1 MLAVTNL
8 DNAQH
13 PFLLATSMRL
23 TLRTLLAY
31 RDGVLDPK
39 DASVLE
45 AKIHESSTAQQ
56 ISQRIEQDMRNR
68 KIAPIP
74 VDAREFGFEA
84 NRVAEFLDDTIPT
97 ETLPEMERQCLEN
110 SMLLC
115 EIGCC
120 HQILSRALTIPVT
133 IPNSLRQ
140 RVRNLT
146 SQPISHSGNLTRIL
160 ENHRQL
166 RRFDPANV
174 PLANANA
181 ASSENRSD
189 SRESISSLKIPG
201 SELRPSGIEL
211 NDGLGRQVPEYLIG
225 SDRTW
230 MKRAAAVSLL
240 LVALVL
246 VGAYAIGPIGRVQ
259 ALLKKADRSNSVDQA
274 APAVVPAEADAPKV
288 EIPKAENKVDALK
301 PLQDAP
307 KIDVPPTNES
317 IEQPTPA
324 EPAVK
329 VDVGTGDA
337 MSAGDAMVAGVEAPA
352 PRPEVIAEKPTMSL
366 GIEKET
372 VGSND
377 LETSRPEPAS
387 ASPRM
392 QWLPLTK
399 ESGASIVLQGTVEP
413 QTNVASWVRMN
424 AGQFVEVGQRLVVPP
439 LQRTEIN
446 IEPGLRWLSA
456 SENELEL
463 LPAKETSSAERPR
476 IAFTSGKAIVFAAPG
491 ALSLELECHGLGIT
505 IQFAQPD
512 SSMAIEVVTTL
523 VPVEEAALA
532 DGKLETSSVVRLFSV
547 EGELEYT
554 IARGDTPKAPSDQ
567 GTLSVGQYIQ
577 AETGREIARKELKEA
592 PNWFRS
598 SVDRPIDQL
607 AIADFQKVMNECP
620 ANQIDAELQKL
631 MGRRQA
637 EMVAIAAR
645 TRMMLGDYSQLFS
658 ADGVFNRKDLRIHW
672 QTLLGQLI
680 QSLGLEPNRARFIE
694 RIREDLP
701 VRANSILMLLVPKS
715 QSQLTA
721 GADKLLVESLSSS
734 FIDERIL
741 AIQQLV
747 SITNKSLGY
756 QPDKSPT
763 DTIPAWRKA
772 LSKNE
777 IRYAEPK
784 SAPKEPSE

>member
-1 MLAVTNL
+1 
-8 DNAQH
+8 
-13 PFLLATSMRL
+13 MRL

-39 DASVLE
+39 DAAILE
-45 AKIHESSTAQQ
+45 AKIQESSTAQQ

-120 HQILSRALTIPVT
+120 HQILSRALTIPAT

-140 RVRNLT
+140 RVRNLM
-146 SQPISHSGNLTRIL
+146 SQPISHSGNLSRIL
-160 ENHRQL
+160 ENHGQL
-166 RRFDPANV
+166 RRFDSANV
-174 PLANANA
+174 PKAQANAT
-181 ASSENRSD
+181 SSANRSD

-225 SDRTW
+225 SDRSW
-230 MKRAAAVSLL
+230 MKRAAMVSLL
-240 LVALVL
+240 LISLVL

-259 ALLKKADRSNSVDQA
+259 ALLKKADRTKTADQA
-274 APAVVPAEADAPKV
+274 IPAVVPAEAKDPKDASELDAPKLQ
-288 EIPKAENKVDALK
+288 ENAPRMDILPPAESLA
-301 PLQDAP
+301 
-307 KIDVPPTNES
+307 
-317 IEQPTPA
+317 QPTVV
-324 EPAVK
+324 EPAVTDPAVK
-329 VDVGTGDA
+329 GEAV
-337 MSAGDAMVAGVEAPA
+337 VADVEASALPSGIVDETPTKSLAMDKA
-352 PRPEVIAEKPTMSL
+352 P
-366 GIEKET
+366 
-372 VGSND
+372 VGSIES
-377 LETSRPEPAS
+377 ETSPPGPS
-387 ASPRM
+387 SGSPRM

-399 ESGASIVLQGTVEP
+399 ESGASIVLQGTVDP

-424 AGQFVEVGQRLVVPP
+424 AGQFAEVGHRLVVPP

-456 SENELEL
+456 SENVLEL
-463 LPAKETSSAERPR
+463 LPGQETSSTQRPR

-491 ALSLELECHGLGIT
+491 ALSLELDCHGLGIT
-505 IQFAQPD
+505 IQFSQPD
-512 SSMAIEVVTTL
+512 SSMAIEVVTAL
-523 VPVEEAALA
+523 IPVEEAALA

-547 EGELEYT
+547 EGKLKYT
-554 IARGDTPKAPSDQ
+554 IARGDVPNATSGQ
-567 GTLSVGQYIQ
+567 GSLSVGQYIQ
-577 AETGREIARKELKEA
+577 VETGKEIAFKELKET

-598 SVDRPIDQL
+598 SADRPIDLL
-607 AIADFQKVMNECP
+607 AIADFQKVMGECP
-620 ANQIDAELQKL
+620 ANEIDAELQKL
-631 MGRRQA
+631 TGRRQA
-637 EMVAIAAR
+637 EMVAIASR
-645 TRMMLGDYSQLFS
+645 TRMMLGDYSQIFS

-680 QSLGLEPNRARFIE
+680 QSLGREQNRVQFVE
-694 RIREDLP
+694 RIREDSP
-701 VRANSILMLLVPKS
+701 GRAHSILTLLVPKS
-715 QSQLTA
+715 QSQLAA

-734 FIDERIL
+734 FVDERIL

-756 QPDKSPT
+756 QPDKNPT

>member
-1 MLAVTNL
+1 
-8 DNAQH
+8 
-13 PFLLATSMRL
+13 MRL

-39 DASVLE
+39 DAAVLE
-45 AKIHESSTAQQ
+45 AKIQESSTAQQ
-56 ISQRIEQDMRNR
+56 ISQRIELDMRNR

-84 NRVAEFLDDTIPT
+84 NRVAEFLDDTIAT

-140 RVRNLT
+140 RVRSLM
-146 SQPISHSGNLTRIL
+146 SQPISHSGNLNRIL
-160 ENHRQL
+160 ENHGQL

-174 PLANANA
+174 PQAQAIA
-181 ASSENRSD
+181 TSSANRSD
-189 SRESISSLKIPG
+189 SQESISSLKIPG

-225 SDRTW
+225 SDRSW

-259 ALLKKADRSNSVDQA
+259 ALLKKADRSNTADPSL
-274 APAVVPAEADAPKV
+274 PAVVPAEVKAPKEASKADAPKPP
-288 EIPKAENKVDALK
+288 E
-301 PLQDAP
+301 DAP
-307 KIDVPPTNES
+307 KIEVPSTNES
-317 IEQPTPA
+317 LAPPTSA
-324 EPAVK
+324 EPSV
-329 VDVGTGDA
+329 TGDA
-337 MSAGDAMVAGVEAPA
+337 MAAGVENSASP
-352 PRPEVIAEKPTMSL
+352 PKIIAETPGKSSEMD
-366 GIEKET
+366 KEPIDK
-372 VGSND
+372 GPADSID
-377 LETSRPEPAS
+377 SEASRSAIAS

-399 ESGASIVLQGTVEP
+399 ESGASIVLQRTVDPE
-413 QTNVASWVRMN
+413 TNVASWVRMN
-424 AGQFVEVGQRLVVPP
+424 AGQFAEVGQRLVVPP

-446 IEPGLRWLSA
+446 IEPGIRWLSA

-463 LPAKETSSAERPR
+463 LPSQQKSPAQRPR
-476 IAFTSGKAIVFAAPG
+476 IAFTSGKALVFAAPG
-491 ALSLELECHGLGIT
+491 ALFLELDCHGLGIS

-512 SSMAIEVVTTL
+512 SSLAIEVSTAL

-554 IARGDTPKAPSDQ
+554 IASGDVPNAPLGQ

-577 AETGREIARKELKEA
+577 VETGKEIARKELKET

-598 SVDRPIDQL
+598 SADRPIDLL

-620 ANQIDAELQKL
+620 ANEIDAELQKL
-631 MGRRQA
+631 TGRRQA
-637 EMVAIAAR
+637 EMVAIASR

-672 QTLLGQLI
+672 QTLLGQLV

-694 RIREDLP
+694 RIREELP
-701 VRANSILMLLVPKS
+701 GRTHSILTLLVPKS
-715 QSQLTA
+715 QSQLAA

-734 FIDERIL
+734 FVDERIL

-747 SITNKSLGY
+747 NITNKSLGY
-756 QPDKSPT
+756 QPDKNPT

>member
-1 MLAVTNL
+1 
-8 DNAQH
+8 
-13 PFLLATSMRL
+13 MRL

-39 DASVLE
+39 DAAVLE
-45 AKIHESSTAQQ
+45 AKIQESSTAQQ
-56 ISQRIEQDMRNR
+56 ISQRLELDMRNR

-84 NRVAEFLDDTIPT
+84 NRVAEFLDDTIAT

-120 HQILSRALTIPVT
+120 HQILSRALTIPAT

-160 ENHRQL
+160 EKHGQL

-174 PLANANA
+174 PLANATA
-181 ASSENRSD
+181 TASANRSD

-240 LVALVL
+240 LIALVL

-259 ALLKKADRSNSVDQA
+259 ALLKKADRSNSADQTT
-274 APAVVPAEADAPKV
+274 PAVVPAEAKAPKD
-288 EIPKAENKVDALK
+288 ESPQDENKVDAPK
-301 PLQDAP
+301 PQQDAP

-317 IEQPTPA
+317 IAQPTPA
-324 EPAVK
+324 EPAV
-329 VDVGTGDA
+329 TGDA
-337 MSAGDAMVAGVEAPA
+337 VTGDAIAAGVEDSASP
-352 PRPEVIAEKPTMSL
+352 PKVIAETPNMSMEK
-366 GIEKET
+366 EKET

-377 LETSRPEPAS
+377 LETSRPEPSS

-399 ESGASIVLQGTVEP
+399 ESGASIVLQRTVDP

-424 AGQFVEVGQRLVVPP
+424 AGQFTEVGQRLVVPP

-456 SENELEL
+456 SENVLEL
-463 LPAKETSSAERPR
+463 LPSQETSSTQRPR

-491 ALSLELECHGLGIT
+491 ALSLELECHGIGIT

-512 SSMAIEVVTTL
+512 SSMAIEVVTAL

-532 DGKLETSSVVRLFSV
+532 DGKLATTSVVRLFSV
-547 EGELEYT
+547 EGELKYT
-554 IARGDTPKAPSDQ
+554 IARGDVPNATSDQ

-577 AETGREIARKELKEA
+577 VETGKEIAQKELKET

-598 SVDRPIDQL
+598 SADRPIDLL
-607 AIADFQKVMNECP
+607 AIADFQKVMSECP
-620 ANQIDAELQKL
+620 ANEIESELQKL
-631 MGRRQA
+631 TGRRQA
-637 EMVAIAAR
+637 EMVAIASR

-680 QSLGLEPNRARFIE
+680 QSLGLEPNRARFVE

-701 VRANSILMLLVPKS
+701 GRANSILTLLVPKS
-715 QSQLTA
+715 QSQLAA

-734 FIDERIL
+734 FVDERIL

-747 SITNKSLGY
+747 SITSKSLGY
-756 QPDKSPT
+756 QADKNPT
-763 DTIPAWRKA
+763 DSIPAWRKA

>member
-1 MLAVTNL
+1 
-8 DNAQH
+8 
-13 PFLLATSMRL
+13 MRL
-23 TLRTLLAY
+23 TLRTLLAF

-39 DASVLE
+39 DAAILE
-45 AKIHESSTAQQ
+45 AKIQESSTAQQ

-120 HQILSRALTIPVT
+120 HQILSRALTIPAT

-140 RVRNLT
+140 RVRNLM
-146 SQPISHSGNLTRIL
+146 SQPISHSGNLSRIL
-160 ENHRQL
+160 ENHGQL
-166 RRFDPANV
+166 RRFDSANV

-181 ASSENRSD
+181 TPSANRSD

-225 SDRTW
+225 SDRSW

-240 LVALVL
+240 LISLVL

-259 ALLKKADRSNSVDQA
+259 ALLKKADRTNTSDQA
-274 APAVVPAEADAPKV
+274 IPIVVPVEVKDLKDAS
-288 EIPKAENKVDALK
+288 KVDA
-301 PLQDAP
+301 PTLQENAP
-307 KIDVPPTNES
+307 KMDFLPPAES
-317 IEQPTPA
+317 LAQPTVV
-324 EPAVK
+324 EPAVTDPA
-329 VDVGTGDA
+329 VTDPA
-337 MSAGDAMVAGVEAPA
+337 MKGEAVVADVEASALPSGI
-352 PRPEVIAEKPTMSL
+352 VAETPTKSSAMD
-366 GIEKET
+366 KAT
-372 VGSND
+372 VDSID
-377 LETSRPEPAS
+377 LETSPPGPAS

-399 ESGASIVLQGTVEP
+399 ESGASIVFQRTVDP

-424 AGQFVEVGQRLVVPP
+424 AGQFAEVGQRLVVPP
-439 LQRTEIN
+439 LQRTEIS

-463 LPAKETSSAERPR
+463 LPSQQTSPTQRPR
-476 IAFTSGKAIVFAAPG
+476 VAFTTGKAIVFAAPG

-505 IQFAQPD
+505 IQFAQPN
-512 SSMAIEVVTTL
+512 SSMAIEVNTAL
-523 VPVEEAALA
+523 VPVEESALA
-532 DGKLETSSVVRLFSV
+532 DGKLETSSVIRLFSV

-554 IARGDTPKAPSDQ
+554 IAKGDASKAPSDQ

-577 AETGREIARKELKEA
+577 VETGKDIVRKELKET
-592 PNWFRS
+592 PTWFRS
-598 SVDRPIDQL
+598 SADRPIDKL
-607 AIADFQKVMNECP
+607 AIADFQKVMSECP
-620 ANQIDAELQKL
+620 ANEIDSELQKL
-631 MGRRQA
+631 TGRRQA
-637 EMVAIAAR
+637 EMVAIASR
-645 TRMMLGDYSQLFS
+645 TRMMLGDYSLLFS

-672 QTLLGQLI
+672 QTLLGQLM
-680 QSLGLEPNRARFIE
+680 QSLGREQNRVQFVE
-694 RIREDLP
+694 RIREDSP
-701 VRANSILMLLVPKS
+701 GRANSILMLLVPKS
-715 QSQLTA
+715 QSQLVA

-734 FIDERIL
+734 FVDERIL

-756 QPDKSPT
+756 QPDKNPT

-777 IRYAEPK
+777 IRYAEQK

>member
-1 MLAVTNL
+1 
-8 DNAQH
+8 
-13 PFLLATSMRL
+13 MRL

-39 DASVLE
+39 DAAILE
-45 AKIHESSTAQQ
+45 AKIQESSTAQQ
-56 ISQRIEQDMRNR
+56 ISQRLELDMRNR

-84 NRVAEFLDDTIPT
+84 NRVAEFLDDTIAT

-120 HQILSRALTIPVT
+120 HQILSRALTIPAT

-160 ENHRQL
+160 EKHGQL

-174 PLANANA
+174 PLANATA
-181 ASSENRSD
+181 TASANRSD

-240 LVALVL
+240 LIALVL

-259 ALLKKADRSNSVDQA
+259 ALLKKADRSNSADQTT
-274 APAVVPAEADAPKV
+274 PAVVPAEAKAPKD
-288 EIPKAENKVDALK
+288 ESPQDENKVDAPK
-301 PLQDAP
+301 PQQDAP

-317 IEQPTPA
+317 IAQPAPA
-324 EPAVK
+324 EPAV
-329 VDVGTGDA
+329 TGDA
-337 MSAGDAMVAGVEAPA
+337 VTDDALAAGVEDSASP
-352 PRPEVIAEKPTMSL
+352 PQVIADTPNMSMEK
-366 GIEKET
+366 EKET

-377 LETSRPEPAS
+377 LETSRPEPSS

-399 ESGASIVLQGTVEP
+399 ESGASIVLQRTVDP

-424 AGQFVEVGQRLVVPP
+424 AGQFTEVGQRLVVPP

-456 SENELEL
+456 SENVLEL
-463 LPAKETSSAERPR
+463 LPSQETSSTQRPR

-491 ALSLELECHGLGIT
+491 ALSLELECHGIGIT

-512 SSMAIEVVTTL
+512 SSMAIEVVTAL

-532 DGKLETSSVVRLFSV
+532 DGKLATTSVVRLFSI
-547 EGELEYT
+547 EGELKYT
-554 IARGDTPKAPSDQ
+554 IARGNVPNATSDQ

-577 AETGREIARKELKEA
+577 VETGKEIAQKELKET

-598 SVDRPIDQL
+598 SADRPIDLL
-607 AIADFQKVMNECP
+607 AIADFQKVMSECP
-620 ANQIDAELQKL
+620 ANEIESELQKL
-631 MGRRQA
+631 TGRRQA
-637 EMVAIAAR
+637 EMVAIASR

-680 QSLGLEPNRARFIE
+680 QSLGLEPNRARFVE

-701 VRANSILMLLVPKS
+701 GRANSILTLLVPKS
-715 QSQLTA
+715 QSQLAA

-734 FIDERIL
+734 FVDERIL

-747 SITNKSLGY
+747 SITSKSLGY
-756 QPDKSPT
+756 QPDKNPT
-763 DTIPAWRKA
+763 DSIPAWRKA

>member
-1 MLAVTNL
+1 
-8 DNAQH
+8 
-13 PFLLATSMRL
+13 MRL

-39 DASVLE
+39 DAAILE
-45 AKIHESSTAQQ
+45 AKIQESSTAQQ
-56 ISQRIEQDMRNR
+56 ISQRLELDMRNR

-84 NRVAEFLDDTIPT
+84 NRVAEFLDDTIAT

-120 HQILSRALTIPVT
+120 HQILSRALTIPAT

-160 ENHRQL
+160 EKHGQL

-174 PLANANA
+174 PLANATA
-181 ASSENRSD
+181 TASANRSD

-240 LVALVL
+240 LIALVL

-259 ALLKKADRSNSVDQA
+259 ALLKKADRSNSADQTT
-274 APAVVPAEADAPKV
+274 PAVVPAEAKAPKD
-288 EIPKAENKVDALK
+288 ESPQDENKVDAPK
-301 PLQDAP
+301 PQQDAP

-317 IEQPTPA
+317 IAQPAPA
-324 EPAVK
+324 EPAV
-329 VDVGTGDA
+329 TGDA
-337 MSAGDAMVAGVEAPA
+337 VTDDAMAAGVEDSASP
-352 PRPEVIAEKPTMSL
+352 PKVIAETPNMSMEK
-366 GIEKET
+366 EKET

-377 LETSRPEPAS
+377 LETSRPEPSS

-399 ESGASIVLQGTVEP
+399 ESGASIVLQRTVDP

-424 AGQFVEVGQRLVVPP
+424 AGQFTEVGQRLVVPP

-456 SENELEL
+456 SENVLEL
-463 LPAKETSSAERPR
+463 LPSQETSSTQRPR

-491 ALSLELECHGLGIT
+491 ALSLELECHGIGIT

-512 SSMAIEVVTTL
+512 SSMAIEVVTAL

-532 DGKLETSSVVRLFSV
+532 DGKLATTSVVRLFSV
-547 EGELEYT
+547 EGELKYT
-554 IARGDTPKAPSDQ
+554 VARGDVPNATSDQ

-577 AETGREIARKELKEA
+577 VETGKEIAQKELKET

-598 SVDRPIDQL
+598 SADRPIDLL
-607 AIADFQKVMNECP
+607 AIADFQKVMSECP
-620 ANQIDAELQKL
+620 ANEIESELQKL
-631 MGRRQA
+631 TGRRQA
-637 EMVAIAAR
+637 EMVAIASR

-680 QSLGLEPNRARFIE
+680 QSLGLEPNRARFVE

-701 VRANSILMLLVPKS
+701 GRANSILTLLVPKS
-715 QSQLTA
+715 QSQLAA

-734 FIDERIL
+734 FVDERIL

-747 SITNKSLGY
+747 SITSKSLGY
-756 QPDKSPT
+756 QADKNPT
-763 DTIPAWRKA
+763 DSIPAWRKA

>member
-1 MLAVTNL
+1 
-8 DNAQH
+8 
-13 PFLLATSMRL
+13 MRL

-39 DASVLE
+39 DAAILE
-45 AKIHESSTAQQ
+45 AKIQESSTAQQ
-56 ISQRIEQDMRNR
+56 ISQRLELDMRNR

-84 NRVAEFLDDTIPT
+84 NRVAEFLDDTIAT

-120 HQILSRALTIPVT
+120 HQILSRALTIPAT

-160 ENHRQL
+160 EKHGQL

-174 PLANANA
+174 PLANATA
-181 ASSENRSD
+181 TASANRSD

-240 LVALVL
+240 LIALVL

-259 ALLKKADRSNSVDQA
+259 ALLKKADRSNSADQTT
-274 APAVVPAEADAPKV
+274 PAVVPAEAKAPKD
-288 EIPKAENKVDALK
+288 ESPQDENKVDAPK
-301 PLQDAP
+301 PQQDAP

-317 IEQPTPA
+317 IAQPTPA
-324 EPAVK
+324 EPAV
-329 VDVGTGDA
+329 TGDA
-337 MSAGDAMVAGVEAPA
+337 VTDDAMAAGVEDSASP
-352 PRPEVIAEKPTMSL
+352 PKVIAETPNMSMEK
-366 GIEKET
+366 EKET

-377 LETSRPEPAS
+377 LETSRPEPSS

-399 ESGASIVLQGTVEP
+399 ESGASIVLQRTVDP

-424 AGQFVEVGQRLVVPP
+424 AGQFTEVGQRLVVPP

-456 SENELEL
+456 SENVLEL
-463 LPAKETSSAERPR
+463 LPSQETSSTQRPR

-491 ALSLELECHGLGIT
+491 ALSLELECHGIGIT

-512 SSMAIEVVTTL
+512 SSMAIEVVTAL

-532 DGKLETSSVVRLFSV
+532 DGKLATTSVVRLFSI
-547 EGELEYT
+547 EGELKYT
-554 IARGDTPKAPSDQ
+554 IARGNVPNATSDQ

-577 AETGREIARKELKEA
+577 VETGKEIAQKELKET

-598 SVDRPIDQL
+598 SADRPIDLL
-607 AIADFQKVMNECP
+607 AIADFQKVMSECP
-620 ANQIDAELQKL
+620 ANEIESELQKL
-631 MGRRQA
+631 TGRRQA
-637 EMVAIAAR
+637 EMVAIASR

-680 QSLGLEPNRARFIE
+680 QSLGLEPNRARFVE

-701 VRANSILMLLVPKS
+701 GRANSILTLLVPKS
-715 QSQLTA
+715 QSQLAA

-734 FIDERIL
+734 FVDERIL

-747 SITNKSLGY
+747 SITSKSLGY
-756 QPDKSPT
+756 QADKNPT
-763 DTIPAWRKA
+763 DSIPAWRKA

>member
-1 MLAVTNL
+1 
-8 DNAQH
+8 
-13 PFLLATSMRL
+13 MRL

-39 DASVLE
+39 DAAVLE
-45 AKIHESSTAQQ
+45 AKIQESSTAQQ
-56 ISQRIEQDMRNR
+56 ISQRLELDMRNR

-84 NRVAEFLDDTIPT
+84 NRVAEFLDDTIAT

-120 HQILSRALTIPVT
+120 HQILSRALTIPAT

-160 ENHRQL
+160 EKHGQL

-174 PLANANA
+174 PLANATA
-181 ASSENRSD
+181 TASANRSD

-240 LVALVL
+240 LIALVL

-259 ALLKKADRSNSVDQA
+259 ALLKKADRSNSADQTT
-274 APAVVPAEADAPKV
+274 PAVVPAEAKAPKD
-288 EIPKAENKVDALK
+288 ESPQDENKVDAPK
-301 PLQDAP
+301 PQQDAP

-317 IEQPTPA
+317 IAQPAPA
-324 EPAVK
+324 EPAVTGDA
-329 VDVGTGDA
+329 VTGDA
-337 MSAGDAMVAGVEAPA
+337 MAAGVEDSASP
-352 PRPEVIAEKPTMSL
+352 PKVIAETPNMSMEK
-366 GIEKET
+366 EKET

-377 LETSRPEPAS
+377 LETSRPEPSS

-399 ESGASIVLQGTVEP
+399 ESGASIVLHRTVDP
-413 QTNVASWVRMN
+413 QTNVASWVRTN
-424 AGQFVEVGQRLVVPP
+424 AGQFIEIGQRLVVPP

-456 SENELEL
+456 SENVLEL
-463 LPAKETSSAERPR
+463 LPSQETSSTQRPR

-491 ALSLELECHGLGIT
+491 ALSLELECHGIGIT

-512 SSMAIEVVTTL
+512 SSMAIEVVTAL

-532 DGKLETSSVVRLFSV
+532 DGKLATTSVVRLFSI
-547 EGELEYT
+547 EGELKYT
-554 IARGDTPKAPSDQ
+554 IARGNVPNATSDQ

-577 AETGREIARKELKEA
+577 VETGKEIAQKELKET

-598 SVDRPIDQL
+598 SADRPIDLL
-607 AIADFQKVMNECP
+607 AIADFQKVMSECP
-620 ANQIDAELQKL
+620 ANEIESELQKL
-631 MGRRQA
+631 TGRRQA
-637 EMVAIAAR
+637 EMVAIASR

-680 QSLGLEPNRARFIE
+680 QSLGLEPNRARFVE

-701 VRANSILMLLVPKS
+701 GRANSILTLLVPKS
-715 QSQLTA
+715 QSQLAA

-734 FIDERIL
+734 FVDERIL

-747 SITNKSLGY
+747 SITSKSLGY
-756 QPDKSPT
+756 QPDKNPT
-763 DTIPAWRKA
+763 DSIPAWRKA

>member
-1 MLAVTNL
+1 
-8 DNAQH
+8 
-13 PFLLATSMRL
+13 MRL

-39 DASVLE
+39 DAAILE
-45 AKIHESSTAQQ
+45 AKIQESSTAQQ
-56 ISQRIEQDMRNR
+56 ISQRLELDMRNR

-84 NRVAEFLDDTIPT
+84 NRVAEFLDDTIAT

-120 HQILSRALTIPVT
+120 HQILSRALTIPAT

-160 ENHRQL
+160 EKHGQL

-174 PLANANA
+174 PLANATA
-181 ASSENRSD
+181 TASANRSD

-240 LVALVL
+240 LIALVL

-259 ALLKKADRSNSVDQA
+259 ALLKKADRSNSADQTT
-274 APAVVPAEADAPKV
+274 PAVVPAEAKAPKD
-288 EIPKAENKVDALK
+288 ESPQDENKVDAPK
-301 PLQDAP
+301 PQQDAP

-317 IEQPTPA
+317 IAQPTPA
-324 EPAVK
+324 EPAV
-329 VDVGTGDA
+329 TGDA
-337 MSAGDAMVAGVEAPA
+337 VTDDAMAAGVEDSASP
-352 PRPEVIAEKPTMSL
+352 PKVIAETPNMSMEK
-366 GIEKET
+366 EKET

-377 LETSRPEPAS
+377 LETSRPEPSS

-399 ESGASIVLQGTVEP
+399 ESGASIVLQRTVDP

-424 AGQFVEVGQRLVVPP
+424 AGQFTEIGQRLVVPP

-456 SENELEL
+456 SENVLEL
-463 LPAKETSSAERPR
+463 LPSQETSSTQRPR

-491 ALSLELECHGLGIT
+491 ALSLELECHGIGIT

-512 SSMAIEVVTTL
+512 SSMAIEVVTAL

-532 DGKLETSSVVRLFSV
+532 DGKLATTSVVRLFSV
-547 EGELEYT
+547 EGELKYT
-554 IARGDTPKAPSDQ
+554 VARGDVPNATSDQ

-577 AETGREIARKELKEA
+577 VETGKEIAQKELKET

-598 SVDRPIDQL
+598 SADRPIDLL
-607 AIADFQKVMNECP
+607 AIADFQKVMSECP
-620 ANQIDAELQKL
+620 ANEIESELQKL
-631 MGRRQA
+631 TGRRQA
-637 EMVAIAAR
+637 EMVAIASR

-680 QSLGLEPNRARFIE
+680 QSLGLEPNRARFVE

-701 VRANSILMLLVPKS
+701 GRANSILTLLVPKS
-715 QSQLTA
+715 QSQLAA

-734 FIDERIL
+734 FVDERIL

-747 SITNKSLGY
+747 SITSKSLGY
-756 QPDKSPT
+756 QADKNPT
-763 DTIPAWRKA
+763 DSIPAWRKA

>member
-1 MLAVTNL
+1 
-8 DNAQH
+8 
-13 PFLLATSMRL
+13 MRL

-39 DASVLE
+39 DAAVLE
-45 AKIHESSTAQQ
+45 AKIQESSTAQQ
-56 ISQRIEQDMRNR
+56 ISQRLELDMRNR

-84 NRVAEFLDDTIPT
+84 NRVAEFLDDTIAT

-120 HQILSRALTIPVT
+120 HQILSRALTIPAT

-160 ENHRQL
+160 EKHGQL

-174 PLANANA
+174 PLANATA
-181 ASSENRSD
+181 TASANRSD

-240 LVALVL
+240 LIALVL

-259 ALLKKADRSNSVDQA
+259 ALLKKADRSNSADQTT
-274 APAVVPAEADAPKV
+274 PAVVPAEAKAPKD
-288 EIPKAENKVDALK
+288 ESPQDENKVDAPK
-301 PLQDAP
+301 PQQDAP

-317 IEQPTPA
+317 IAQPTPA
-324 EPAVK
+324 EPAV
-329 VDVGTGDA
+329 TGDA
-337 MSAGDAMVAGVEAPA
+337 VTDDAMAAGVEDSASP
-352 PRPEVIAEKPTMSL
+352 PKVIAETPNMSMEK
-366 GIEKET
+366 EKET

-377 LETSRPEPAS
+377 LETSRPEPSS

-399 ESGASIVLQGTVEP
+399 ESGASIVLQRTVDP

-424 AGQFVEVGQRLVVPP
+424 AGQFTEIGQRLVVPP

-456 SENELEL
+456 SENVLEL
-463 LPAKETSSAERPR
+463 LPSQETSSTQRPR

-491 ALSLELECHGLGIT
+491 ALSLELECHGIGIT

-512 SSMAIEVVTTL
+512 SSMAIEVVTAL

-532 DGKLETSSVVRLFSV
+532 DGKLATTSVVRLFSV
-547 EGELEYT
+547 EGELKYT
-554 IARGDTPKAPSDQ
+554 VARGNVPNATSDQ

-577 AETGREIARKELKEA
+577 VETGKEIAQKELKET

-598 SVDRPIDQL
+598 SADRPIDLL
-607 AIADFQKVMNECP
+607 AIADFQKVMSECP
-620 ANQIDAELQKL
+620 ANEIESELQKL
-631 MGRRQA
+631 TGRRQA
-637 EMVAIAAR
+637 EMVAIASR

-680 QSLGLEPNRARFIE
+680 QSLGLEPNRARFVE

-701 VRANSILMLLVPKS
+701 GRANSILTLLVPKS
-715 QSQLTA
+715 QSQLAA

-734 FIDERIL
+734 FVDERIL

-747 SITNKSLGY
+747 SITSKSLGY
-756 QPDKSPT
+756 QADKNPT
-763 DTIPAWRKA
+763 DSIPAWRKA

>member
-1 MLAVTNL
+1 
-8 DNAQH
+8 
-13 PFLLATSMRL
+13 MRL

-39 DASVLE
+39 DAAILE
-45 AKIHESSTAQQ
+45 AKIQESSTAQQ
-56 ISQRIEQDMRNR
+56 ISQRLELDMRNR

-84 NRVAEFLDDTIPT
+84 NRVAEFLDDTIAT

-120 HQILSRALTIPVT
+120 HQILSRALTIPAT

-160 ENHRQL
+160 EKHGQL

-174 PLANANA
+174 PLANATA
-181 ASSENRSD
+181 TASANRSD

-240 LVALVL
+240 LIALVL

-259 ALLKKADRSNSVDQA
+259 ALLKKADRSNSADQTT
-274 APAVVPAEADAPKV
+274 PAVVPAEAKAPKD
-288 EIPKAENKVDALK
+288 ESPQDENKVDAPK
-301 PLQDAP
+301 PQQDAP

-317 IEQPTPA
+317 IAQPAPA
-324 EPAVK
+324 EPAV
-329 VDVGTGDA
+329 TGDA
-337 MSAGDAMVAGVEAPA
+337 VTDDAMAAGVEDSASP
-352 PRPEVIAEKPTMSL
+352 PKVIAETPNMSMEK
-366 GIEKET
+366 EKET

-377 LETSRPEPAS
+377 LETSRPEPSS

-399 ESGASIVLQGTVEP
+399 ESGASIVLQRTVDP

-424 AGQFVEVGQRLVVPP
+424 AGQFTEVGQRLVVPP

-456 SENELEL
+456 SENVLEL
-463 LPAKETSSAERPR
+463 LPSQETSSTQRPR

-491 ALSLELECHGLGIT
+491 ALSLELECHGIGIT

-512 SSMAIEVVTTL
+512 SSMAIEVVTAL

-532 DGKLETSSVVRLFSV
+532 DGKLATTSVVRLFSI
-547 EGELEYT
+547 EGELKYT
-554 IARGDTPKAPSDQ
+554 IARGNVPNATSDQ

-577 AETGREIARKELKEA
+577 VETGKEIAQKELKET

-598 SVDRPIDQL
+598 SADRPIDLL
-607 AIADFQKVMNECP
+607 AIADFQKVMSECP
-620 ANQIDAELQKL
+620 ANEIESELQKL
-631 MGRRQA
+631 TGRRQA
-637 EMVAIAAR
+637 EMVAIASR

-680 QSLGLEPNRARFIE
+680 QSLGLEPNRARFVE

-701 VRANSILMLLVPKS
+701 GRANSILTLLVPKS
-715 QSQLTA
+715 QSQLAA

-734 FIDERIL
+734 FVDERIL

-747 SITNKSLGY
+747 SITSKSLGY
-756 QPDKSPT
+756 QADKNPT
-763 DTIPAWRKA
+763 DSIPAWRKA

>member
-1 MLAVTNL
+1 
-8 DNAQH
+8 
-13 PFLLATSMRL
+13 MRL

-39 DASVLE
+39 DAAVLE
-45 AKIHESSTAQQ
+45 AKIQESSTAQQ

-120 HQILSRALTIPVT
+120 HQILSRALTIPAT

-146 SQPISHSGNLTRIL
+146 SQPISHSGNLSRIL
-160 ENHRQL
+160 ENHGQL

-181 ASSENRSD
+181 APSANRSD

-259 ALLKKADRSNSVDQA
+259 ALLKKADRSNSADQA
-274 APAVVPAEADAPKV
+274 VPAVVPAEAKAPK
-288 EIPKAENKVDALK
+288 PQ
-301 PLQDAP
+301 QDAP
-307 KIDVPPTNES
+307 KIDAPPTNDS
-317 IEQPTPA
+317 IAQPTPA
-324 EPAVK
+324 EPAVPGDT
-329 VDVGTGDA
+329 VTSDALAAGDAVTGDA
-337 MSAGDAMVAGVEAPA
+337 MVTGVEDSASPTK
-352 PRPEVIAEKPTMSL
+352 VVAETPNMSL
-366 GIEKET
+366 EKKKET

-377 LETSRPEPAS
+377 LETARPEPSS

-399 ESGASIVLQGTVEP
+399 ESGASIVLQGTVDPE
-413 QTNVASWVRMN
+413 TKVASWVRMN
-424 AGQFVEVGQRLVVPP
+424 AGQFAEVGQRLVVPP

-456 SENELEL
+456 SENALEL
-463 LPAKETSSAERPR
+463 LPAKEKSSTPRPR

-512 SSMAIEVVTTL
+512 ASMAIEVVTAL

-547 EGELEYT
+547 EGELKYA
-554 IARGDTPKAPSDQ
+554 IARGDAPNAPSNQ

-577 AETGREIARKELKEA
+577 VETGKEIAQKELKET

-598 SVDRPIDQL
+598 SADRPIDQL
-607 AIADFQKVMNECP
+607 AIADFQKVMSECP
-620 ANQIDAELQKL
+620 ANEIDAELQKL
-631 MGRRQA
+631 TGRRQA
-637 EMVAIAAR
+637 EMVAIASR

-658 ADGVFNRKDLRIHW
+658 ADGVFNRKDMRIHW

-701 VRANSILMLLVPKS
+701 GRANSILTLLVPKS
-715 QSQLTA
+715 QSQLAA

-734 FIDERIL
+734 FVDERIL

-756 QPDKSPT
+756 QPDKNPT

>member
-1 MLAVTNL
+1 
-8 DNAQH
+8 
-13 PFLLATSMRL
+13 MRL

-39 DASVLE
+39 DAAILE
-45 AKIHESSTAQQ
+45 AKIQESSTAQQ

-120 HQILSRALTIPVT
+120 HQILSRALTIPAT

-140 RVRNLT
+140 RVRNLM
-146 SQPISHSGNLTRIL
+146 SQPISHSGNLSRIL
-160 ENHRQL
+160 ENHGQL
-166 RRFDPANV
+166 RRFDSANV
-174 PLANANA
+174 PKAQANAT
-181 ASSENRSD
+181 SSANRSD

-225 SDRTW
+225 SDRSW
-230 MKRAAAVSLL
+230 MKRAAMVSLL
-240 LVALVL
+240 LISLVL

-259 ALLKKADRSNSVDQA
+259 ALLKKADRTKTADQA
-274 APAVVPAEADAPKV
+274 IPAVVPAEAKDPKDASKLDAPKLQ
-288 EIPKAENKVDALK
+288 ENAPRMDFLPPAESLA
-301 PLQDAP
+301 
-307 KIDVPPTNES
+307 
-317 IEQPTPA
+317 QPTVV
-324 EPAVK
+324 EPAVTDPAVK
-329 VDVGTGDA
+329 GEAV
-337 MSAGDAMVAGVEAPA
+337 VADVEASALPSGIVDETPTKSSAMDKA
-352 PRPEVIAEKPTMSL
+352 P
-366 GIEKET
+366 
-372 VGSND
+372 VGSIE
-377 LETSRPEPAS
+377 LETSPPGPAS
-387 ASPRM
+387 GSPRM

-399 ESGASIVLQGTVEP
+399 ESGASIVLQGSVDP

-424 AGQFVEVGQRLVVPP
+424 AGQFAEVGQRLVVPP

-456 SENELEL
+456 SENVLEL
-463 LPAKETSSAERPR
+463 LPSQETSSTQRPR

-491 ALSLELECHGLGIT
+491 ALSLELDCHGLGIT

-512 SSMAIEVVTTL
+512 SSMAIEVVTAL

-532 DGKLETSSVVRLFSV
+532 DGKLETSSVVRLFSI
-547 EGELEYT
+547 EGELKYT
-554 IARGDTPKAPSDQ
+554 IARGDVPNATSGQ

-577 AETGREIARKELKEA
+577 VETGKEIAFKELKET
-592 PNWFRS
+592 PTWFRS
-598 SVDRPIDQL
+598 SADRPIDLL
-607 AIADFQKVMNECP
+607 AIADFQKVMGECP
-620 ANQIDAELQKL
+620 ANEIDAELQKL
-631 MGRRQA
+631 TGRRQA
-637 EMVAIAAR
+637 EMVAIASR
-645 TRMMLGDYSQLFS
+645 TRMMLGDYSQIFS

-680 QSLGLEPNRARFIE
+680 QSLGREQNRVQFVE
-694 RIREDLP
+694 RIREDSP
-701 VRANSILMLLVPKS
+701 GRAHSILTLLVPKS
-715 QSQLTA
+715 QSQLAA

-734 FIDERIL
+734 FVDERIL

-756 QPDKSPT
+756 QPDKNPT

>member
-1 MLAVTNL
+1 
-8 DNAQH
+8 
-13 PFLLATSMRL
+13 MRL

-39 DASVLE
+39 DAAILE
-45 AKIHESSTAQQ
+45 AKIQESSTAQQ

-84 NRVAEFLDDTIPT
+84 NQVAEFLDDTIPT
-97 ETLPEMERQCLEN
+97 EILPEMERQCLEN

-120 HQILSRALTIPVT
+120 HQILSRALTIPAT
-133 IPNSLRQ
+133 IPNALRQ
-140 RVRNLT
+140 RVRNLM
-146 SQPISHSGNLTRIL
+146 SQPISHSGNLSRIL
-160 ENHRQL
+160 ENHGQL
-166 RRFDPANV
+166 RRFDSANV

-181 ASSENRSD
+181 TSSANRSD

-225 SDRTW
+225 SDRSW
-230 MKRAAAVSLL
+230 MKRAAMVSLL
-240 LVALVL
+240 LISLVL

-259 ALLKKADRSNSVDQA
+259 ALLKKADRTNTADQA
-274 APAVVPAEADAPKV
+274 IPAVVPAEVKDPKDASKVDAPK
-288 EIPKAENKVDALK
+288 
-301 PLQDAP
+301 LQANAP
-307 KIDVPPTNES
+307 KMDTLPPAES
-317 IEQPTPA
+317 LAQPTVV
-324 EPAVK
+324 ELDVTDPAVK
-329 VDVGTGDA
+329 GEAVVADVGA
-337 MSAGDAMVAGVEAPA
+337 SALPSGIVAETPTKSSATDKAP
-352 PRPEVIAEKPTMSL
+352 
-366 GIEKET
+366 
-372 VGSND
+372 VGSIE
-377 LETSRPEPAS
+377 LETSPPGPAS
-387 ASPRM
+387 GSPRM

-399 ESGASIVLQGTVEP
+399 ESGASIVLQRTVDP

-424 AGQFVEVGQRLVVPP
+424 AGQFAEVGQRLVVPP
-439 LQRTEIN
+439 LQRTEIS

-456 SENELEL
+456 SENALEL
-463 LPAKETSSAERPR
+463 LSTKKTSPRQRPR

-491 ALSLELECHGLGIT
+491 ALSLELDCHGLGIT

-512 SSMAIEVVTTL
+512 SSMAIEVSTAL

-547 EGELEYT
+547 EGELEYA
-554 IARGDTPKAPSDQ
+554 IARGDVPNAPLEQ

-577 AETGREIARKELKEA
+577 VETGKEIARKELKEA

-598 SVDRPIDQL
+598 SVVRPIDQL
-607 AIADFQKVMNECP
+607 AIADFQKVMSECP
-620 ANQIDAELQKL
+620 ANEIDAELQKL
-631 MGRRQA
+631 TGRRQA
-637 EMVAIAAR
+637 EMVAIASR
-645 TRMMLGDYSQLFS
+645 TRMMLGDYSQIFS

-680 QSLGLEPNRARFIE
+680 QSLGLEQNRTRFIE
-694 RIREDLP
+694 RIREELP
-701 VRANSILMLLVPKS
+701 GRTNSILTLLVPKS
-715 QSQLTA
+715 QSQLAA

-734 FIDERIL
+734 FVDERIL

-747 SITNKSLGY
+747 NITNKSLGY
-756 QPDKSPT
+756 QPDKNPT
-763 DTIPAWRKA
+763 DSIPAWRKA

-784 SAPKEPSE
+784 TALKEPSE

>member
-1 MLAVTNL
+1 
-8 DNAQH
+8 
-13 PFLLATSMRL
+13 MRL

-39 DASVLE
+39 DAAILE
-45 AKIHESSTAQQ
+45 AKIQESSTAQQ
-56 ISQRIEQDMRNR
+56 ISQRLELDMRNR

-84 NRVAEFLDDTIPT
+84 NRVAEFLDDTIAT

-120 HQILSRALTIPVT
+120 HQILSRALTIPAT

-160 ENHRQL
+160 EKHGQL

-174 PLANANA
+174 PLANATA
-181 ASSENRSD
+181 TASANRSD

-240 LVALVL
+240 LIALVL

-259 ALLKKADRSNSVDQA
+259 ALLKKADRSNSADQTT
-274 APAVVPAEADAPKV
+274 PAVVPAEAKAPKD
-288 EIPKAENKVDALK
+288 ESPQDENKVDAPK
-301 PLQDAP
+301 PQQDAP

-317 IEQPTPA
+317 IAQPTPA
-324 EPAVK
+324 EPAV
-329 VDVGTGDA
+329 TGDA
-337 MSAGDAMVAGVEAPA
+337 VTDDAMAAGVEDSASP
-352 PRPEVIAEKPTMSL
+352 PKVIAETPNMSMEK
-366 GIEKET
+366 EKET

-377 LETSRPEPAS
+377 LETSRPEPSS

-399 ESGASIVLQGTVEP
+399 ESGASIVLQRTVDP

-424 AGQFVEVGQRLVVPP
+424 AGQFTEVGQRLVVPP

-456 SENELEL
+456 SENVLEL
-463 LPAKETSSAERPR
+463 LPSQETSSTQRPR

-491 ALSLELECHGLGIT
+491 ALSLELECHGIGIT

-512 SSMAIEVVTTL
+512 SSMAIEVVTAL

-532 DGKLETSSVVRLFSV
+532 DGKLATTSVVRLFSV
-547 EGELEYT
+547 EGELKYT
-554 IARGDTPKAPSDQ
+554 VARGDVPNATSDQ

-577 AETGREIARKELKEA
+577 VETGKEIAQKELKET

-598 SVDRPIDQL
+598 SADRPIDLL
-607 AIADFQKVMNECP
+607 AIADFQKVMSECP
-620 ANQIDAELQKL
+620 ANEIESELQKL
-631 MGRRQA
+631 TGRRQA
-637 EMVAIAAR
+637 EMVAIASR

-680 QSLGLEPNRARFIE
+680 QSLGLEPNRARFVE

-701 VRANSILMLLVPKS
+701 GRANSILTLLVPKS
-715 QSQLTA
+715 QSQLAA

-734 FIDERIL
+734 FVDERIL

-747 SITNKSLGY
+747 SITSKSLGY
-756 QPDKSPT
+756 QADKNPT
-763 DTIPAWRKA
+763 DSIPAWRKA

>member
-1 MLAVTNL
+1 
-8 DNAQH
+8 
-13 PFLLATSMRL
+13 MRL

-39 DASVLE
+39 DAEVLE
-45 AKIHESSTAQQ
+45 AKIQESSTAQQ

-120 HQILSRALTIPVT
+120 HQILSRALTIPAT

-160 ENHRQL
+160 ENHGQL

-181 ASSENRSD
+181 NPSANRSD

-259 ALLKKADRSNSVDQA
+259 ALLKKADRSNSADQA
-274 APAVVPAEADAPKV
+274 APAVVPAEAKAPK
-288 EIPKAENKVDALK
+288 PQQDASKVD
-301 PLQDAP
+301 
-307 KIDVPPTNES
+307 VPSTNES
-317 IEQPTPA
+317 IAQPTPA
-324 EPAVK
+324 EPAVTSDT
-329 VDVGTGDA
+329 VAAGDA
-337 MSAGDAMVAGVEAPA
+337 VPGDAMVTGVEDSASPTKVVAEAPN
-352 PRPEVIAEKPTMSL
+352 MSL
-366 GIEKET
+366 EKEKES

-377 LETSRPEPAS
+377 LETSRPEPSS

-399 ESGASIVLQGTVEP
+399 ESGASIVLQGTVDPE
-413 QTNVASWVRMN
+413 TKVASWVRMN
-424 AGQFVEVGQRLVVPP
+424 AGQFAEVGQRLVVPP

-456 SENELEL
+456 SENALEL
-463 LPAKETSSAERPR
+463 LPAKETSSTPRPR

-491 ALSLELECHGLGIT
+491 ALSLELECHGLEIT
-505 IQFAQPD
+505 VQFAQPD
-512 SSMAIEVVTTL
+512 ASMAIEMVTAF

-532 DGKLETSSVVRLFSV
+532 DGRLETSSVVRLFSV
-547 EGELEYT
+547 EGELKYT
-554 IARGDTPKAPSDQ
+554 IARGNSPNPPSDQ

-577 AETGREIARKELKEA
+577 VETGKEIAQKELKET
-592 PNWFRS
+592 PTWFRS
-598 SVDRPIDQL
+598 SADRPIDLL

-620 ANQIDAELQKL
+620 ANEIDAELQKL
-631 MGRRQA
+631 TGRRQA
-637 EMVAIAAR
+637 EMVAIASR

-701 VRANSILMLLVPKS
+701 GRANSILTLLVPKS
-715 QSQLTA
+715 QSQLAA

-734 FIDERIL
+734 FVDERIL

-756 QPDKSPT
+756 QPDKNPT

>member
-1 MLAVTNL
+1 
-8 DNAQH
+8 
-13 PFLLATSMRL
+13 MRL

-39 DASVLE
+39 DAAVLE
-45 AKIHESSTAQQ
+45 AKIQESSTAQQ

-120 HQILSRALTIPVT
+120 HQILSRALTIPAT

-160 ENHRQL
+160 ENHGQL

-181 ASSENRSD
+181 NPSANRSD

-230 MKRAAAVSLL
+230 MKRAASVSLL

-259 ALLKKADRSNSVDQA
+259 ALLKKADRSNSADQA
-274 APAVVPAEADAPKV
+274 IPAVVPADAQRPK
-288 EIPKAENKVDALK
+288 EEKLQDKNKVDAPK
-301 PLQDAP
+301 PQVDVP
-307 KIDVPPTNES
+307 KRDVPPADES
-317 IEQPTPA
+317 VAQPAPTE
-324 EPAVK
+324 EPAVPGEAMPG
-329 VDVGTGDA
+329 DVEH
-337 MSAGDAMVAGVEAPA
+337 SASPA
-352 PRPEVIAEKPTMSL
+352 TIIAETPSKSSEMDKGLMDKGPADS
-366 GIEKET
+366 
-372 VGSND
+372 SD
-377 LETSRPEPAS
+377 LETLQPGPAS
-387 ASPRM
+387 TSPRM

-399 ESGASIVLQGTVEP
+399 ESGASIVLQGTVDP

-456 SENELEL
+456 SENALEL
-463 LPAKETSSAERPR
+463 LPAKETSSMQGPR

-512 SSMAIEVVTTL
+512 SSMAVEVITSL

-532 DGKLETSSVVRLFSV
+532 GGKLETSSVVRLFSV
-547 EGELEYT
+547 EGELKYT
-554 IARGDTPKAPSDQ
+554 IARGDFPNAPSDQ
-567 GTLSVGQYIQ
+567 GTLSVGQYVQ
-577 AETGREIARKELKEA
+577 VQTGKEIAQKELKET
-592 PNWFRS
+592 PTWFRS
-598 SVDRPIDQL
+598 SADRPIDQL
-607 AIADFQKVMNECP
+607 AIADFQKVMSECP
-620 ANQIDAELQKL
+620 ANEIDAELQKL
-631 MGRRQA
+631 TGRRQA
-637 EMVAIAAR
+637 EMVAIASR

-658 ADGVFNRKDLRIHW
+658 TDGVFNRKDLRIHW
-672 QTLLGQLI
+672 QTLLGQLV

-701 VRANSILMLLVPKS
+701 GRANSILTLLVPKS
-715 QSQLTA
+715 QSQLAA

-734 FIDERIL
+734 FVDERIL

-756 QPDKSPT
+756 QPDKNPT

-784 SAPKEPSE
+784 TAPKEPSE

>member
-1 MLAVTNL
+1 
-8 DNAQH
+8 
-13 PFLLATSMRL
+13 MRL

-39 DASVLE
+39 DAAVLE
-45 AKIHESSTAQQ
+45 AKIQESSTAQQ
-56 ISQRIEQDMRNR
+56 ISQRLELDMRNR

-84 NRVAEFLDDTIPT
+84 NRVAEFLDDTIAT

-120 HQILSRALTIPVT
+120 HQILSRALTIPAT

-160 ENHRQL
+160 EKHGQL

-174 PLANANA
+174 PLANATA
-181 ASSENRSD
+181 TASANRSD

-240 LVALVL
+240 LIALVL

-259 ALLKKADRSNSVDQA
+259 ALLKKADRSNSADQTT
-274 APAVVPAEADAPKV
+274 PAVVPAEAKAPKD
-288 EIPKAENKVDALK
+288 ESPQDENKVDAPK
-301 PLQDAP
+301 PQQDAP
-307 KIDVPPTNES
+307 NIDVPPTNES
-317 IEQPTPA
+317 IAQPTPA
-324 EPAVK
+324 EPAV
-329 VDVGTGDA
+329 TGDA
-337 MSAGDAMVAGVEAPA
+337 IAAGVEDSASP
-352 PRPEVIAEKPTMSL
+352 PKVIAETPNMSMEK
-366 GIEKET
+366 EKET

-377 LETSRPEPAS
+377 LETSRPEPSS

-399 ESGASIVLQGTVEP
+399 ESGASIVLQRTVDP

-424 AGQFVEVGQRLVVPP
+424 AGQFTEIGQRLVVPP

-456 SENELEL
+456 SENVLEL
-463 LPAKETSSAERPR
+463 LPSQETSSTQRPR

-491 ALSLELECHGLGIT
+491 ALSLELECHGIGIT
-505 IQFAQPD
+505 IQFALPD
-512 SSMAIEVVTTL
+512 SSMAIEVVTAL

-532 DGKLETSSVVRLFSV
+532 DGKLATTSVVRLFSI
-547 EGELEYT
+547 EGELKYT
-554 IARGDTPKAPSDQ
+554 IARGNVPNATSDQ

-577 AETGREIARKELKEA
+577 VETGKEIAQKELKET
-592 PNWFRS
+592 PTWFRS
-598 SVDRPIDQL
+598 SADRPIDQL
-607 AIADFQKVMNECP
+607 AIADFQKVMSECP
-620 ANQIDAELQKL
+620 ADEIESELQKL
-631 MGRRQA
+631 TGRRQA
-637 EMVAIAAR
+637 EMVAIASR

-680 QSLGLEPNRARFIE
+680 QSLGLEPNRARFVE

-701 VRANSILMLLVPKS
+701 GRANSILTLLVPKS
-715 QSQLTA
+715 QSQLAA

-734 FIDERIL
+734 FVDERIL

-747 SITNKSLGY
+747 SITSKSLGY
-756 QPDKSPT
+756 QADKNPT
-763 DTIPAWRKA
+763 DSIPAWRKA

>member
-1 MLAVTNL
+1 
-8 DNAQH
+8 
-13 PFLLATSMRL
+13 
-23 TLRTLLAY
+23 
-31 RDGVLDPK
+31 
-39 DASVLE
+39 
-45 AKIHESSTAQQ
+45 
-56 ISQRIEQDMRNR
+56 MRNR

-120 HQILSRALTIPVT
+120 HQILSRALTIPAT

-146 SQPISHSGNLTRIL
+146 SQPISHSGNLSRIL
-160 ENHRQL
+160 ESHGQL

-181 ASSENRSD
+181 ASSANRSD

-259 ALLKKADRSNSVDQA
+259 ALLKKADRSNSADQVV
-274 APAVVPAEADAPKV
+274 PAVVPAEAKAPKV
-288 EIPKAENKVDALK
+288 ESPQVENKVDA
-301 PLQDAP
+301 
-307 KIDVPPTNES
+307 PPANES
-317 IEQPTPA
+317 IAQPIPA
-324 EPAVK
+324 ELAVPGDT
-329 VDVGTGDA
+329 VTAGDAGTGDA
-337 MSAGDAMVAGVEAPA
+337 MSAGDAVAVGVEDSASPTK
-352 PRPEVIAEKPTMSL
+352 VVAETPNMSL
-366 GIEKET
+366 EKEKET
-372 VGSND
+372 VGLND
-377 LETSRPEPAS
+377 LETARPESSS

-399 ESGASIVLQGTVEP
+399 ESGASIVLQGTVDPE
-413 QTNVASWVRMN
+413 TKVASWVRMN
-424 AGQFVEVGQRLVVPP
+424 AGQFAEVGQRLVVPP

-456 SENELEL
+456 SENALEL
-463 LPAKETSSAERPR
+463 LPAKETLSTPRPR

-512 SSMAIEVVTTL
+512 ASMAIEVVTAL

-547 EGELEYT
+547 EGELKYT
-554 IARGDTPKAPSDQ
+554 IARGIAPNAPSDQ

-577 AETGREIARKELKEA
+577 VETGKEIAQKELKET

-598 SVDRPIDQL
+598 SADRPIDLL
-607 AIADFQKVMNECP
+607 AISDFQKVLSECP
-620 ANQIDAELQKL
+620 ANEIDAELQKL
-631 MGRRQA
+631 TGRRQA
-637 EMVAIAAR
+637 EMVAIASR

-680 QSLGLEPNRARFIE
+680 QSLGLEPNRARFIG

-701 VRANSILMLLVPKS
+701 GRANSILTLLVPKS
-715 QSQLTA
+715 QSQLAA

-734 FIDERIL
+734 FVDERIL

-756 QPDKSPT
+756 QPDKNPT

>member
-1 MLAVTNL
+1 
-8 DNAQH
+8 
-13 PFLLATSMRL
+13 MRL

-39 DASVLE
+39 DAAVLE
-45 AKIHESSTAQQ
+45 AKIQESSTAQQ
-56 ISQRIEQDMRNR
+56 ISQRLELDMRNR

-84 NRVAEFLDDTIPT
+84 NRVAEFLDDTIAT

-120 HQILSRALTIPVT
+120 HQILSRALTIPAT

-160 ENHRQL
+160 EKHGQL

-174 PLANANA
+174 PLANATA
-181 ASSENRSD
+181 TASANRSD

-240 LVALVL
+240 LIALVL

-259 ALLKKADRSNSVDQA
+259 ALLKKADRSNSADQTT
-274 APAVVPAEADAPKV
+274 PAVVPAEAKAPKD
-288 EIPKAENKVDALK
+288 ESPQDENKVDAPK
-301 PLQDAP
+301 PQQDAP

-317 IEQPTPA
+317 IAQPAPA
-324 EPAVK
+324 EPAV
-329 VDVGTGDA
+329 TGDA
-337 MSAGDAMVAGVEAPA
+337 VTDDAMAAGVEDSASP
-352 PRPEVIAEKPTMSL
+352 PKVIAETPNMSMEK
-366 GIEKET
+366 EKET

-377 LETSRPEPAS
+377 LETSRPEPSS

-399 ESGASIVLQGTVEP
+399 ESGASIVLHRTVDP
-413 QTNVASWVRMN
+413 QTNVASWVRTN
-424 AGQFVEVGQRLVVPP
+424 AGQFIEIGQRLVVPP

-456 SENELEL
+456 SENVLEL
-463 LPAKETSSAERPR
+463 LPSQETSSTQRPR

-491 ALSLELECHGLGIT
+491 ALSLELECHGIGIT

-512 SSMAIEVVTTL
+512 SSMAIEVVTAL

-532 DGKLETSSVVRLFSV
+532 DGKLATTSVVRLFSV
-547 EGELEYT
+547 EGELKYT
-554 IARGDTPKAPSDQ
+554 IARGDVPNATSDQ

-577 AETGREIARKELKEA
+577 VETGKEIAQKELKET

-598 SVDRPIDQL
+598 SADRPIDLL
-607 AIADFQKVMNECP
+607 AIADFQKVMSECP
-620 ANQIDAELQKL
+620 ADEIESELQKL
-631 MGRRQA
+631 TGRRQA
-637 EMVAIAAR
+637 EMVAIASR

-680 QSLGLEPNRARFIE
+680 QSLGLEPNRARFVE

-701 VRANSILMLLVPKS
+701 GRANSILTLLVPKS
-715 QSQLTA
+715 QSQLAA

-734 FIDERIL
+734 FVDERIL

-747 SITNKSLGY
+747 SITSKSLGY
-756 QPDKSPT
+756 QADKNPT
-763 DTIPAWRKA
+763 DSIPAWRKA

>member
-1 MLAVTNL
+1 
-8 DNAQH
+8 
-13 PFLLATSMRL
+13 MRL

-39 DASVLE
+39 DAAVLE
-45 AKIHESSTAQQ
+45 AKIQESSTAQQ
-56 ISQRIEQDMRNR
+56 ISQRLELDMRNR

-84 NRVAEFLDDTIPT
+84 NRVAEFLDDTIAT

-120 HQILSRALTIPVT
+120 HQILSRALTIPAT

-160 ENHRQL
+160 EKHGQL

-174 PLANANA
+174 PLANATA
-181 ASSENRSD
+181 TASANRSD

-240 LVALVL
+240 LIALVL

-259 ALLKKADRSNSVDQA
+259 ALLKKADRSNSADPA
-274 APAVVPAEADAPKV
+274 TPAVVPAEAKAPKD
-288 EIPKAENKVDALK
+288 ESPQDENKVDAPK
-301 PLQDAP
+301 PQQDAP

-317 IEQPTPA
+317 IAQPAPA
-324 EPAVK
+324 EPAV
-329 VDVGTGDA
+329 TGDA
-337 MSAGDAMVAGVEAPA
+337 VTGDAVTDDAMAAGVEDSASP
-352 PRPEVIAEKPTMSL
+352 PKVIAETPNMSMEK
-366 GIEKET
+366 EKET

-377 LETSRPEPAS
+377 LETSRPEPSS

-399 ESGASIVLQGTVEP
+399 ESGASIVLQRTVDP

-424 AGQFVEVGQRLVVPP
+424 AGQFTEVGQRLVVPP

-456 SENELEL
+456 SENVLEL
-463 LPAKETSSAERPR
+463 LPSQETSSTQRPR
-476 IAFTSGKAIVFAAPG
+476 IAFTIGKAIVFAAPG
-491 ALSLELECHGLGIT
+491 ALSLELECHGIGIT

-512 SSMAIEVVTTL
+512 SSMAIEVVTAL

-532 DGKLETSSVVRLFSV
+532 DGKLATSSVVRLFSV
-547 EGELEYT
+547 EGELKYT
-554 IARGDTPKAPSDQ
+554 IARGDVPNATSDQ

-577 AETGREIARKELKEA
+577 VETGKEIAQKELKET

-598 SVDRPIDQL
+598 SADRPIDLL
-607 AIADFQKVMNECP
+607 AIADFQKVMSECP
-620 ANQIDAELQKL
+620 ADEIESELQKL
-631 MGRRQA
+631 TGRRQA
-637 EMVAIAAR
+637 EMVAIASR

-680 QSLGLEPNRARFIE
+680 QSLGLEPNRARFVE
-694 RIREDLP
+694 RIREDLLG
-701 VRANSILMLLVPKS
+701 RANSILTLLVPKS
-715 QSQLTA
+715 QSQLAA

-734 FIDERIL
+734 FVDERIL

-747 SITNKSLGY
+747 SITSKSLGY
-756 QPDKSPT
+756 QPDKNPT
-763 DTIPAWRKA
+763 DSIPAWRKA

>member
-1 MLAVTNL
+1 
-8 DNAQH
+8 
-13 PFLLATSMRL
+13 MRL

-39 DASVLE
+39 DAAILE
-45 AKIHESSTAQQ
+45 AKIQESSTAQQ

-120 HQILSRALTIPVT
+120 HQILSRALTIPAT

-140 RVRNLT
+140 RVRNLM
-146 SQPISHSGNLTRIL
+146 SQPISHSGNLSRIL
-160 ENHRQL
+160 ENHGQL
-166 RRFDPANV
+166 RRFDSANV
-174 PLANANA
+174 PKAQANAT
-181 ASSENRSD
+181 SSANRSD

-225 SDRTW
+225 SDRSW
-230 MKRAAAVSLL
+230 MKRAAMVSLL
-240 LVALVL
+240 LISLVL

-259 ALLKKADRSNSVDQA
+259 ALLKKADRTKTADQA
-274 APAVVPAEADAPKV
+274 IPAVVPAEAKDPKDASKLDAPKLQ
-288 EIPKAENKVDALK
+288 ENAPRMDFLPPAESLA
-301 PLQDAP
+301 
-307 KIDVPPTNES
+307 
-317 IEQPTPA
+317 QPTVV
-324 EPAVK
+324 EPAVTDPAVTDPAVK
-329 VDVGTGDA
+329 GEAV
-337 MSAGDAMVAGVEAPA
+337 VADVEASALPSGIVDETPTKSSAMDKA
-352 PRPEVIAEKPTMSL
+352 P
-366 GIEKET
+366 
-372 VGSND
+372 VGSIE
-377 LETSRPEPAS
+377 LETSPPGPAS
-387 ASPRM
+387 GSPRM

-399 ESGASIVLQGTVEP
+399 ESGASIVLQGSVDP

-424 AGQFVEVGQRLVVPP
+424 AGQFAEVGQRLVVPP

-456 SENELEL
+456 SENVLEL
-463 LPAKETSSAERPR
+463 LPSQETSSTQRPR

-491 ALSLELECHGLGIT
+491 ALSLELDCHGLGIT

-512 SSMAIEVVTTL
+512 SSMAIEVVTAL

-532 DGKLETSSVVRLFSV
+532 DGKLETSSVVRLFSI
-547 EGELEYT
+547 EGELKYT
-554 IARGDTPKAPSDQ
+554 IARGDVPNATSGQ
-567 GTLSVGQYIQ
+567 GSLSVGQYIQ
-577 AETGREIARKELKEA
+577 VETGKEIAFKELKET
-592 PNWFRS
+592 PTWFRS
-598 SVDRPIDQL
+598 SADRPIDLL
-607 AIADFQKVMNECP
+607 AIADFQKVMGECP
-620 ANQIDAELQKL
+620 ANEIDAELQKL
-631 MGRRQA
+631 TGRRQA
-637 EMVAIAAR
+637 EMVAIASR
-645 TRMMLGDYSQLFS
+645 TRMMLGDYSQIFS

-680 QSLGLEPNRARFIE
+680 QSLGREQNRVQFVE
-694 RIREDLP
+694 RIREDSP
-701 VRANSILMLLVPKS
+701 GRAHSILTLLVPKS
-715 QSQLTA
+715 QSQLAA

-734 FIDERIL
+734 FVDERIL

-756 QPDKSPT
+756 QPDKNPT

>member
-1 MLAVTNL
+1 
-8 DNAQH
+8 
-13 PFLLATSMRL
+13 MRL

-39 DASVLE
+39 DAAVLE
-45 AKIHESSTAQQ
+45 AKIQESSTAQQ
-56 ISQRIEQDMRNR
+56 ISQRLELDMRNR

-84 NRVAEFLDDTIPT
+84 NRVAEFLDDTIAT

-120 HQILSRALTIPVT
+120 HQILSRALTIPAT

-160 ENHRQL
+160 EKHGQL

-174 PLANANA
+174 PLANATA
-181 ASSENRSD
+181 TASANRSD

-240 LVALVL
+240 LIALVL

-259 ALLKKADRSNSVDQA
+259 ALLKKADRSNSADQTT
-274 APAVVPAEADAPKV
+274 PAVVPAEAKAPKD
-288 EIPKAENKVDALK
+288 ESPQDENKVDAPK
-301 PLQDAP
+301 PQQDAP

-317 IEQPTPA
+317 IAQPAPA
-324 EPAVK
+324 EPAV
-329 VDVGTGDA
+329 TGDA
-337 MSAGDAMVAGVEAPA
+337 VTDDAMAAGVEDSASP
-352 PRPEVIAEKPTMSL
+352 PKVIAETPNMSMEK
-366 GIEKET
+366 EKET

-377 LETSRPEPAS
+377 LETSRPEPSS

-399 ESGASIVLQGTVEP
+399 ESGASIVLQRTVDP

-424 AGQFVEVGQRLVVPP
+424 AGQFTEVGQRLVVPP

-456 SENELEL
+456 SENVLEL
-463 LPAKETSSAERPR
+463 LPSQETSSTQRPR

-491 ALSLELECHGLGIT
+491 ALSLELECHGIGIT

-512 SSMAIEVVTTL
+512 SSMAIEVVTAL

-532 DGKLETSSVVRLFSV
+532 DGKLATTSVVRLFSV
-547 EGELEYT
+547 EGELKYT
-554 IARGDTPKAPSDQ
+554 VARGDVPNATSDQ

-577 AETGREIARKELKEA
+577 VETGKEIAQKELKET

-598 SVDRPIDQL
+598 SADRPIDLL
-607 AIADFQKVMNECP
+607 AIADFQKVMSECP
-620 ANQIDAELQKL
+620 ANEIESELQKL
-631 MGRRQA
+631 TGRRQA
-637 EMVAIAAR
+637 EMVAIASR

-680 QSLGLEPNRARFIE
+680 QSLGLEPNRARFVE

-701 VRANSILMLLVPKS
+701 GRANSILTLLVPKS
-715 QSQLTA
+715 QSQLAA

-734 FIDERIL
+734 FVDERIL

-747 SITNKSLGY
+747 SITSKSLGY
-756 QPDKSPT
+756 QADKNPT
-763 DTIPAWRKA
+763 DSIPAWRKA

>member
-1 MLAVTNL
+1 
-8 DNAQH
+8 
-13 PFLLATSMRL
+13 MRL

-39 DASVLE
+39 DAAVLE
-45 AKIHESSTAQQ
+45 AKIQESSTAQQ
-56 ISQRIEQDMRNR
+56 ISQRLELDMRNR

-84 NRVAEFLDDTIPT
+84 NRVAEFLDDTIAT

-120 HQILSRALTIPVT
+120 HQILSRALTIPAT

-160 ENHRQL
+160 EKHGQL

-174 PLANANA
+174 PLANATA
-181 ASSENRSD
+181 TASANRSD

-240 LVALVL
+240 LIALVL

-259 ALLKKADRSNSVDQA
+259 ALLKKADRSNSADQTT
-274 APAVVPAEADAPKV
+274 PAVVPAEAKAPKD
-288 EIPKAENKVDALK
+288 ESPQDENKVDAPK
-301 PLQDAP
+301 PQQDAP

-317 IEQPTPA
+317 IAQPAPA
-324 EPAVK
+324 EPAV
-329 VDVGTGDA
+329 TGDA
-337 MSAGDAMVAGVEAPA
+337 VTGDAVTDDAMAAGVEDSASP
-352 PRPEVIAEKPTMSL
+352 PKVIAETPNMSMEK
-366 GIEKET
+366 EKET

-377 LETSRPEPAS
+377 LETSRPEPSS

-399 ESGASIVLQGTVEP
+399 ESGASIVLQRTVDP

-424 AGQFVEVGQRLVVPP
+424 AGQFTEVGQRLVVPP

-456 SENELEL
+456 SENVLEL
-463 LPAKETSSAERPR
+463 LPSQETSSTQRPR
-476 IAFTSGKAIVFAAPG
+476 IAFTIGKAIVFAAPG
-491 ALSLELECHGLGIT
+491 ALSLELECHGIGIT

-512 SSMAIEVVTTL
+512 SSMAIEVVTAL

-532 DGKLETSSVVRLFSV
+532 DGKLATSSVVRLFSV
-547 EGELEYT
+547 EGELKYT
-554 IARGDTPKAPSDQ
+554 IARGDVPNATSDQ

-577 AETGREIARKELKEA
+577 VETGKEIAQKELKET

-598 SVDRPIDQL
+598 SADRPIDLL
-607 AIADFQKVMNECP
+607 AIADFQKVMSECP
-620 ANQIDAELQKL
+620 ADEIESELQKL
-631 MGRRQA
+631 TGRRQA
-637 EMVAIAAR
+637 EMVAIASR

-680 QSLGLEPNRARFIE
+680 QSLGLEPNRARFVE
-694 RIREDLP
+694 RIREDLLG
-701 VRANSILMLLVPKS
+701 RANSILTLLVPKS
-715 QSQLTA
+715 QSQLAA

-734 FIDERIL
+734 FVDERIL

-747 SITNKSLGY
+747 SITSKSLGY
-756 QPDKSPT
+756 QPDKNPT
-763 DTIPAWRKA
+763 DSIPAWRKA